1 MDNVTN
7 VNQLNEMGKFRKIV
21 RKQTPNISSF
31 FNIWT
36 DNDYQ
41 DSFQHDSS
49 SDVDMEDQHSDNS
62 ELPECKIC
70 KNRYIGEPDLQNH
83 MEQAHPNEII
93 DDNPNEG
100 VNKST
105 KKKISRPN
113 RLKKRFTDILEKY
126 LQIELDDDIMAELE
140 EKTGLDVQRIKVG
153 I

>member
-1 MDNVTN
+1 
-7 VNQLNEMGKFRKIV
+7 MGKFRKIV
-21 RKQTPNISSF
+21 WKQFPNIISF

-93 DDNPNEG
+93 DDDPNEEVTTE
-100 VNKST
+100 VNKLP
-105 KKKISRPN
+105 KKKISRPM
-113 RLKKRFTDILEKY
+113 L
-126 LQIELDDDIMAELE
+126 
-140 EKTGLDVQRIKVG
+140 
-153 I
+153 